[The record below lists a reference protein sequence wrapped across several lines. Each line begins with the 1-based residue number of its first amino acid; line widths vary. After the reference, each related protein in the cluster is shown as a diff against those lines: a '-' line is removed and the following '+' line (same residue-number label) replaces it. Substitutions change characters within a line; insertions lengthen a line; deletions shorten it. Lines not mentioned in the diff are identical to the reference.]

1 MKRKKLQNK
10 NKISKKLEIN
20 FISNI
25 SFQINILGENT
36 MFTVEEI
43 KKMEEVQIVKLQREF
58 DMGILTEEERIRK
71 EIYVRGVARLRISQ
85 ISGR

>member
-1 MKRKKLQNK
+1 MKRKNLQK

-25 SFQINILGENT
+25 SFQIKLRENK

-85 ISGR
+85 VSGR

>member
-1 MKRKKLQNK
+1 MKRKNLQK

-25 SFQINILGENT
+25 SFQIKLRENK

-43 KKMEEVQIVKLQREF
+43 KKMEEVQIIKLQREF
-58 DMGILTEEERIRK
+58 DMGILTKEEMIRK
-71 EIYVRGVARLRISQ
+71 EIYVRSVARLRISQ
-85 ISGR
+85 VSGR

>member
-1 MKRKKLQNK
+1 MKRKKEIK
-10 NKISKKLEIN
+10 NSKKLEIN
-20 FISNI
+20 NI
-25 SFQINILGENT
+25 SQIFFSNKINKRENT